1 MEENRNKHRDMEKTS
16 RLPTLY
22 QLVSLSRQS
31 LEIASWPTSKD
42 VLSRWEWEYTG
53 NGDYLESWTFIWIVS
68 DQYHGQHQGA
78 QDGMG
83 ERILMTIIS
92 ILNYKLTMTWPASLS
107 LWIPP
112 GWRISDTRCTWWLWR
127 PGRGQVTL
135 ELITYN
141 FFYNCMTL
149 TYQTSCKIVMLSC
162 HCLFELQIFLTY
174 IWYSIR

>member
-1 MEENRNKHRDMEKTS
+1 MEETKNKQKDMEEYRNKHRDMEKTS

-53 NGDYLESWTFIWIVS
+53 NGDYLESWTWYELFLTNIMVNIKVLK
-68 DQYHGQHQGA
+68 
-78 QDGMG
+78 MG
-83 ERILMTIIS
+83 WEKEYWWRS
-92 ILNYKLTMTWPASLS
+92 SPSLTTSWWPVTWPASLS
-107 LWIPP
+107 SWIPS

-135 ELITYN
+135 
-141 FFYNCMTL
+141 
-149 TYQTSCKIVMLSC
+149 
-162 HCLFELQIFLTY
+162 
-174 IWYSIR
+174 